1 MIYLD
6 NPATTNHKPLCV
18 KLAVLKA
25 LSKKYSANPGRSS
38 HKLSINAAL
47 EILETRELL
56 KETFNLKSSDD
67 VIFTSGCTESLN
79 LAILGSVKAG
89 GHVITTIYEHN
100 SVLRPLFKLQKDG
113 LIELTIVKPNDNFEI
128 TTNEL
133 KEALKPN
140 TYLLAVNHTSNVTG
154 YTMDLS
160 RVGKFA
166 KENKLIFL
174 VDAAQS
180 GGHIKID
187 MQKDNINMLALA
199 GHKGFY
205 APQGVGALLINN
217 VNLQPIKF
225 GGTGFK
231 SEVEISPL
239 ISPDVYEAGTTC
251 TPLIFGFL
259 EGIKYAN
266 KNMDKV
272 NKQTKELSAFLV
284 SELSKIK
291 GVKLYTQKDY
301 SSGVVSFN
309 LVDLPSNQVANELSE
324 KYDICTRSGLH
335 CAPLVHKYFGTVEQ
349 GMVRVGIAIDTTKS
363 QLKELIFA
371 IEQILK
377 NN

>member
-47 EILETRELL
+47 KILEARELL
-56 KETFNLKSSDD
+56 KETFNLKTSDD

-79 LAILGSVKAG
+79 LAILGTAKQK
-89 GHVITTIYEHN
+89 GHIITTIYEHN

-113 LIELTIVKPNDNFEI
+113 IIELTIVKPNKNHEI
-128 TTNEL
+128 TTKEL
-133 KEALKPN
+133 KDALRPN
-140 TYLLAVNHTSNVTG
+140 TYLLAVNHTSNATG
-154 YTMDLS
+154 YTIDLDEM
-160 RVGKFA
+160 GKFA
-166 KENKLIFL
+166 KQHNLLLL

-187 MQKDNINMLALA
+187 MQKDNINLLALA

-205 APQGVGALLINN
+205 APQGVGALLVNN
-217 VNLQPIKF
+217 VNLQPIKY

-231 SEVEISPL
+231 SELEISPI
-239 ISPDVYEAGTTC
+239 ISPDVFEAGTTC
-251 TPLIFGFL
+251 TPLIFGFYA
-259 EGIKYAN
+259 GIKYAN
-266 KNMDKV
+266 KNMAKI
-272 NKQTKELSAFLV
+272 KKKTKELTNFLV
-284 SELSKIK
+284 TELSKIK
-291 GVKLYTQKDY
+291 GVKLYTQKKY

-309 LVDLPSNQVANELSE
+309 IKDLPSSQVANELCE
-324 KYDICTRSGLH
+324 NYNICVRSGLH
-335 CAPLVHKYFGTVEQ
+335 CAPLVHKHLGTIEQ
-349 GMVRVGIAIDTTKS
+349 GMVRVGIALNTTKNE
-363 QLKELIFA
+363 LKKLIVA
-371 IEQILK
+371 VKQILK